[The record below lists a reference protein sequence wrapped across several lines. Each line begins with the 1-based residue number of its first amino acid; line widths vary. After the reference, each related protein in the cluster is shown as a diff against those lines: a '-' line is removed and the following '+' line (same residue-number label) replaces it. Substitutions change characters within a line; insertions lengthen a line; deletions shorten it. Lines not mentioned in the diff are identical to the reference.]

1 MSIKRTSQRSED
13 AADSVRQRMTRPD
26 REHQIVQGAIQFF
39 ADQGLAGNTRELAE
53 RLNITQPLIYKYF
66 ATKDDLIERVF
77 QEVFFDR
84 FDSGWSDLIT
94 DRTRPIIDRLQQ
106 FYREYSAATYTYE
119 WIRLYM
125 SAGLMGR
132 DVNARYIG
140 QVEQNILLPLCGEI
154 RIYCGLPDQTVIPI
168 SRTELDHVWIF
179 HGGFFYYA
187 MRKHIY
193 HAVTTEDFD
202 ALVERAA
209 TTMLEGVRSMT
220 NRKDWQPSKPRRRA
234 Q

>member
-1 MSIKRTSQRSED
+1 MGT
-13 AADSVRQRMTRPD
+13 VRQRMTRSD
-26 REHQIVQGAIQFF
+26 REAQIVRGAIAFF
-39 ADQGLAGNTRELAE
+39 ADEGLGGNTRELAE

-66 ATKDDLIERVF
+66 PTKNDLIERVF

-84 FDSGWSDLIT
+84 FDPRWSDLIT
-94 DRTRPIIDRLQQ
+94 DGSRPIIDRLKQ
-106 FYREYSAATYTYE
+106 FYREYSQATYTYE

-125 SAGLMGR
+125 SAALMGR
-132 DVNARYIG
+132 DLNARYIG
-140 QVEQNILLPLCGEI
+140 QVEQRILLPLCGEI
-154 RIYCGLPDQTVIPI
+154 RIYCGLPGHSVIPI

-193 HAVTTEDFD
+193 HVVTTEDFD
-202 ALVERAA
+202 VLVERAA

-220 NRKDWQPSKPRRRA
+220 SRMALQPTS
-234 Q
+234 

>member
-1 MSIKRTSQRSED
+1 MSIKRTSQRADD
-13 AADSVRQRMTRPD
+13 AAVSVRQRMTRPD

-84 FDSGWSDLIT
+84 FDPGWSDLIT
-94 DRTRPIIDRLQQ
+94 DRSRPIIDRLQQ

-132 DVNARYIG
+132 DVNTRYIG

-209 TTMLEGVRSMT
+209 TTMLEDVRRMT
-220 NRKDWQPSKPRRRA
+220 NRKDGQPSKPRRRA